1 VRDGSAIRY
10 LRVVPLSL
18 RAGALSILV
27 LVGCEGRLS
36 TTPGAA
42 GPDAPT
48 PQLDAASLDA
58 PGLDAWA
65 LAADDAFAVGDD
77 AGPPPDPGPIT
88 YDLGTPPE
96 GLELHWP
103 APPVITREVR
113 VTRADELAAALTA
126 GTRVTLAVSVPRV
139 EILVSDVELVVEDGV
154 HVDLLRIDH
163 RLARIRV
170 RGGSYG
176 GIQVEIP
183 GTYYPS
189 EEWHPEWRTTD
200 LLIDDVDVDAADTAF
215 LLRGGVRMAVTNSR
229 AHAVRYGVWL
239 GDTADFGSE
248 DIIVAGN
255 HIRVDGPEATV
266 RLVHV
271 ARSAV
276 VGNRLENTEKHNYRT
291 HGRSRENW
299 AARNVL
305 VGTGMMLG
313 TLPSDSWVIER
324 QWVEGNTLYHT
335 VPSLLELDARLDS
348 LVMRDNHTY
357 TDVWDCFVC
366 VAVQPTWVIEG
377 NLVEPYRP
385 APVE

>member
-1 VRDGSAIRY
+1 MS
-10 LRVVPLSL
+10 PSL
-18 RAGALSILV
+18 RCGALSILV
-27 LVGCEGRLS
+27 LAACDGRLS
-36 TTPGAA
+36 TTPPTAGDDAAISSVDAA
-42 GPDAPT
+42 G
-48 PQLDAASLDA
+48 LDA
-58 PGLDAWA
+58 PGLDAPVMLGEDA
-65 LAADDAFAVGDD
+65 PVLAVD
-77 AGPPPDPGPIT
+77 AGPAPDPGPVT
-88 YDLGTPPE
+88 YDLGTPPT

-103 APPVITREVR
+103 APPTIVREVR
-113 VTRADELAAALTA
+113 VTQPDELAAALTS
-126 GTRVTLAVSVPRV
+126 GTRITLAVSVPRV
-139 EILVSDVELVVEDGV
+139 VIAVSDLELIVEDGV
-154 HVDLLRIDH
+154 HVDLLLIDH

-176 GIQVEIP
+176 AIQVEIP

-189 EEWHPEWRTTD
+189 EEWHAEWRTTD
-200 LLIDDVDVDAADTAF
+200 ILIDDVDVEASDTAF

-255 HIRVDGPEATV
+255 HIRV
-266 RLVHV
+266 VHV

-276 VGNRLENTEKHNYRT
+276 VGNRLENTSKHNYRT

-313 TLPSDSWVIER
+313 TLPSDNWVIER
-324 QWVEGNTLYHT
+324 QWVEGNTLHHT
-335 VPSLLELDARLDS
+335 VPSLLELDARLVD
-348 LVMRDNHTY
+348 LVMRDNRTY

-366 VAVQPTWVIEG
+366 VSVQPSWVIE
-377 NLVEPYRP
+377 NNVVEGYRP
-385 APVE
+385 PPVE

>member
-1 VRDGSAIRY
+1 MTTRLGLGALLLLLAACDGRLISTPPSTP
-10 LRVVPLSL
+10 PLD
-18 RAGALSILV
+18 AGAL
-27 LVGCEGRLS
+27 
-36 TTPGAA
+36 
-42 GPDAPT
+42 DAPW
-48 PQLDAASLDA
+48 PEGLDA
-58 PGLDAWA
+58 PALDAGSA
-65 LAADDAFAVGDD
+65 MEPDAQ
-77 AGPPPDPGPIT
+77 GPQDTGPAPGPIT
-88 YDLGTPPE
+88 YDLGTAPE

-103 APPVITREVR
+103 VPPRIVREVR
-113 VTRADELAAALTA
+113 VTDAAQLTA
-126 GTRVTLAVSVPRV
+126 AVTSGTRVVLAVSVPRV
-139 EILVSDVELVVEDGV
+139 FIAQSDVELVVEEGV
-154 HVDLLRIDH
+154 HVELLQIDH
-163 RLARIRV
+163 RIARITI
-170 RGGSYG
+170 RGGSFG

-183 GTYYPS
+183 GTYYPT
-189 EEWHPEWRTTD
+189 EEWHADWRTTD

-255 HIRVDGPEATV
+255 QIRVDGPEATV
-266 RLVHV
+266 RFVHV

-276 VGNRLENTEKHNYRT
+276 VGNRLENTSKHNYRT

-313 TLPSDSWVIER
+313 TLPTDTWVIER
-324 QWVEGNTLYHT
+324 QWVESNTLYHS
-335 VPSLLELDARLDS
+335 VPSLLELDATLLD

-366 VAVQPTWVIEG
+366 VSVQPSWVIE
-377 NLVEPYRP
+377 NNPVEAYRP
-385 APVE
+385 AP